1 MDTVL
6 TEEFNRWH
14 DSEVQRL
21 KEEGESLALHYF
33 GGFKEDLIYL
43 LSETIE
49 EKLLALDFSYTVVK
63 KVFSSVTEAI
73 NNIIKHGQKA
83 ESSIGALIV
92 YAKKD
97 VVKVEISNIVT
108 HSKASAIKLSIDE
121 LNTLSRK
128 DMNFRFYDLMR
139 RSIVSNT
146 SSLGIGILSIRLNSS
161 SSLKF
166 DFHKLNDNHSIFSL
180 QFEVE
185 ALTD

>member
-6 TEEFNRWH
+6 TKEFIRWH
-14 DSEVQRL
+14 DDEVLRL
-21 KEEGESLALHYF
+21 KTNDKSLVLHYF
-33 GGFKEDLIYL
+33 GSFKEDLIYR

-49 EKLLALDFSYTVVK
+49 EKLLAADFSYTLVK

-73 NNIIKHGQKA
+73 NNIIKHGEKA
-83 ESSIGALIV
+83 ESSVGALIV
-92 YAKKD
+92 YTQENKI
-97 VVKVEISNIVT
+97 KVIISNIVT
-108 HSKASAIKLSIDE
+108 RSKSSAIKLAIDE

-128 DMNFRFYDLMR
+128 DMNFRFYDLMK

-166 DFHKLNDNHSIFSL
+166 DFHELNSDFSIFSL
-180 QFEVE
+180 RFEVE
-185 ALTD
+185 AAN